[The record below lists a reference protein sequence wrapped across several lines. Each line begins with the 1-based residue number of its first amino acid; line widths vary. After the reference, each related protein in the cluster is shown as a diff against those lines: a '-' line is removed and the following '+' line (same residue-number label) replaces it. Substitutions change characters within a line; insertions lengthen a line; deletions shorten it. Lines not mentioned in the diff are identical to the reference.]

1 MNIGFGLR
9 LEQTQK
15 LIMTPELRQAIKIL
29 QLSSLELND
38 YVNQAIMENPLIEI
52 KEEEQRPD
60 GDKKAADPDINWQEY
75 VRGVRDMQVM
85 PDSRA
90 PREVKEEISFE
101 NYIIRGV
108 NLEEH
113 LLSQLGLIPLSKG
126 DQRVARYLIGNI
138 DSAGYLVVALEQAE
152 KDLGVNGAR
161 IQKILALIQNL
172 DPPGVGARNLSE
184 CLLIQLQQKGLLDE
198 KLEELIEKHL
208 ESIAAGKL
216 SKVALALNVSVATV
230 QEMADLIKTLNPKP
244 GSSFGSGEDTRYIV
258 PDVIVERLDDDYVIL
273 VNDNHIPHL
282 TLNKTYCS
290 ILDQGSNADQNTREF
305 VESKLNQAI
314 WLLKSIE
321 QRRMTIFQVTSA
333 LLKMQRQFFD
343 RGIKYLKPLTLRQ
356 VAEVIGVH
364 ESTVSR
370 ATSNK
375 YIQTPQGIFQ
385 YKFFFTTGLTT
396 HQGESTSSESIKHT
410 LQEIIKSEDSAKP
423 YSDQKLADLLK
434 ERGIAIARRTVTK
447 YREELNLPNTG
458 QRRRY

>member
-29 QLSSLELND
+29 QLSSLELNE
-38 YVNQAIMENPLIEI
+38 YVNQAIMENPLIDI
-52 KEEEQRPD
+52 KEEEQPESE
-60 GDKKAADPDINWQEY
+60 KKIQGQEINWQDY
-75 VRGVRDMQVM
+75 IQNVRDMQAV
-85 PDSRA
+85 PEPRP

-101 NYIIRGV
+101 NYISRGV

-113 LLSQLGLIPLSKG
+113 LLSQLGLIPLNKG

-138 DSAGYLVVALEQAE
+138 DSAGYLVVTLEQAE
-152 KDLGVNGAR
+152 KDLGVNVAR
-161 IQKILALIQNL
+161 VQKLLALIQNL
-172 DPPGVGARNLSE
+172 DPPGVGARSLGE

-198 KLEELIEKHL
+198 KLQELIEKHL

-216 SKVALALNVSVATV
+216 SKVALALNISIAAV
-230 QEMADLIKTLNPKP
+230 QEMADLVKSLNPKP
-244 GSSFGSGEDTRYIV
+244 GASFGSGEDTRYIV
-258 PDVIVERLDDDYVIL
+258 PDVTVERLDDDYIIL

-290 ILDQGSNADQNTREF
+290 ILDQGNNVDQITREF

-333 LLKMQRQFFD
+333 LLKMQRAFFD
-343 RGIKYLKPLTLRQ
+343 RGVKYLKPLTLRQ

-396 HQGESTSSESIKHT
+396 HQGENTSSESIKHT
-410 LQEIIKSEDSAKP
+410 LQEIIKGEDSAKP
-423 YSDQKLADLLK
+423 YSDQKLSDLIK
-434 ERGIAIARRTVTK
+434 ERGITIARRTVTK
-447 YREELNLPNTG
+447 YREELNIPNTG